1 MAREGRSHVRKRKKG
16 CLVGC
21 LTNLMLLL
29 GVIALV
35 FVGAHVLGFVES
47 DPQTGAPTLKLDHL
61 PEIRLGDFDLSQI
74 QPPDLSGM
82 TEKLP
87 KWAYGVNANGL
98 TVKTLRAGDGEAVF
112 VCADGYTMLLGA
124 GSGTGASL
132 CGQLLLCGANHLSA
146 AVAMS
151 SEDEQLGAMK
161 LALGMTKPDYLFVP
175 PTQTK
180 GKAYAQMIDAAEK
193 QGTQIV
199 SAAQNMT
206 FTLGRARVTFIGP
219 DPAYGQPRRRP
230 DLAHRLRAD
239 ERRGDGLYYLKRRK
253 GDRLFRRGGSVR
265 CADRL
270 PRRNGGRD
278 VRRMGGGC
286 KAESRAD
293 HRQKP
298 RQQRA
303 HSIAEIR
310 RDGLCGEGKRRDDA
324 VFGRAGNH
332 GGTIKRI

>member
-124 GSGTGASL
+124 GSGTGALL

-219 DPAYGQPRRRP
+219 ARTQHTDSRDDGLTLRIDYGQTSVVVTGCITSNGEKEIVSSGAAAAC
-230 DLAHRLRAD
+230 DALIVS
-239 ERRGDGLYYLKRRK
+239 
-253 GDRLFRRGGSVR
+253 RGGTEAATCAEWVEAAKPKVALITGKNPANSVR
-265 CADRL
+265 IRL
-270 PRRNGGRD
+270 QKYGAPVSAAKENGVMTLFSDG
-278 VRRMGGGC
+278 
-286 KAESRAD
+286 
-293 HRQKP
+293 Q
-298 RQQRA
+298 
-303 HSIAEIR
+303 EITV
-310 RDGLCGEGKRRDDA
+310 EP
-324 VFGRAGNH
+324 
-332 GGTIKRI
+332 

>member
-29 GVIALV
+29 GVAALL
-35 FVGAHVLGFVES
+35 FVGAHVLGFVEN

-61 PEIRLGDFDLSQI
+61 PEIKLGDFDLSAI
-74 QPPDLSGM
+74 QLPDVSGL

-87 KWAYGVNANGL
+87 KWAYGVNPNGL
-98 TVKTLRAGDGEAVF
+98 TVKTLRAGDGEAIF

-124 GSGTGASL
+124 GSGTGAML

-161 LALGMTKPDYLFVP
+161 LALGLTKPDYLFVP

-193 QGTQIV
+193 QETQIV
-199 SAAQNMT
+199 SVTQGMA

-219 DPAYGQPRRRP
+219 ARTQHTDSRDDGLTLRIDYGQTSVVVTGCITSNGEKEIVSSGAAVACDALIVARSGTEAATCAEWVEAASPKIALVTGKNP
-230 DLAHRLRAD
+230 AN
-239 ERRGDGLYYLKRRK
+239 
-253 GDRLFRRGGSVR
+253 SVR
-265 CADRL
+265 IRL
-270 PRRNGGRD
+270 QKYGATVYATKENG
-278 VRRMGGGC
+278 VMTLL
-286 KAESRAD
+286 S
-293 HRQKP
+293 
-298 RQQRA
+298 
-303 HSIAEIR
+303 
-310 RDGLCGEGKRRDDA
+310 DGQTVTVEP
-324 VFGRAGNH
+324 
-332 GGTIKRI
+332 